1 MGGTDAAATLLWLR
15 RDFRLGDH
23 PALQAAVADR
33 GPVIPVFILDP
44 ETEALGA
51 APKWR
56 LGRAL
61 EAFGAA
67 LAAQG
72 SRLILR
78 RGPALPVLQALV
90 AETGARRVRW
100 SRLCDPATVARDSAV
115 KATLRAGGIEA
126 QSHPGHVLFEPWTVE
141 TGTGGFFRVYT
152 PFWKAVRDRDPGT
165 PLPAPAHIPAP
176 AAWPAS
182 DRLAD
187 WALGRAMDRGAAVVA
202 HHAAVGEAAAGAR
215 LARFLEAR
223 IGRYRADRD
232 RPDLDATSRLSENLA
247 WGEISARTLWAA
259 GQRAMAEGAAGA
271 EHFLKEVVW
280 RDFAWHLMHHTPQIA
295 TANWR
300 SEWDAFPWA
309 REEDSAAV
317 LRWKQG
323 RTGEPMVDAGMR
335 ELYVTGTMHNRL
347 RMLVASYLTKH
358 LLVHWKVGADWFADC
373 LIDWDP
379 ASNAMG
385 WQWTAGSGPDAAP
398 YFRIYNPALQAEKF
412 DPDGRYR
419 HRFLAGFGGRPAHPD
434 ALSFFRAVPR
444 SWGLSPGDAAP
455 APLVGLEAGRERA
468 LRAYEALAASRR
480 EARV

>member
-23 PALQAAVADR
+23 PALQAAVADG

-56 LGRAL
+56 LGEAL

-67 LAAQG
+67 LAARG

-78 RGPALPVLQALV
+78 RGPALTVLRALL
-90 AETGARRVRW
+90 AETGARAVRW
-100 SRLCDPATVARDSAV
+100 SRLCDPATVARDRAV
-115 KATLRAGGIEA
+115 KAALRDEGIEA
-126 QSHPGHVLFEPWTVE
+126 RSHPGHVLFEPWTVE
-141 TGTGGFFRVYT
+141 TGAGGFFRVYT

-165 PLPAPAHIPAP
+165 PLPAPARIPAP

-182 DRLAD
+182 DGLAD

-202 HHAAVGEAAAGAR
+202 RHAAVGEAAAEAR
-215 LARFLEAR
+215 LARFLDAR

-247 WGEISARTLWAA
+247 WGEISARRLWAA
-259 GQRAMAEGAAGA
+259 GQRAVAEGAAGA

-309 REEDSAAV
+309 TDAESPAV

-358 LLVHWKVGADWFADC
+358 LLVHWKIGADWFAET

-412 DPDGRYR
+412 DPEGRYR

-434 ALSFFRAVPR
+434 ARAFFEAAPR
-444 SWGLSPGDAAP
+444 SWGLSPGDPLP

-468 LRAYEALAASRR
+468 LRAYEALSASRR
-480 EARV
+480 EAPA